1 MSARAKQ
8 ARGSTTADRAAKP
21 RAAKPA
27 AAPTNVI
34 LFPETPRK
42 RALARRR
49 FHSQLHEDVFARAAK
64 KGWKFI
70 PPASEELMRLNL
82 MLSQEARDALVT
94 LAKALCAN
102 KDNWHPMYR

>member
-8 ARGSTTADRAAKP
+8 ARGSTTANAGCI
-21 RAAKPA
+21 
-27 AAPTNVI
+27 VI
-34 LFPETPRK
+34 RFPDTPRE
-42 RALARRR
+42 RARARRR
-49 FHSQLHEDVFARAAK
+49 FHCQLHEDVFARAAK

-82 MLSQEARDALVT
+82 MLRQEARDALVT